1 MHDVAAWGANFGIS
15 SSQETRRC
23 SSCSTGVPLPV
34 TAALQ
39 LPSSFQAAP
48 ILFPSIT
55 AVIDGGGVCSSEA
68 PCRSEYCQNV
78 HSYVC
83 LSCASTA
90 SLLARAASP
99 YLGLM
104 ILHT

>member
-1 MHDVAAWGANFGIS
+1 MCMMLLLGARISEFHRPKRLDAAVPAA
-15 SSQETRRC
+15 QACRC
-23 SSCSTGVPLPV
+23 LS
-34 TAALQ
+34 LQ
-39 LPSSFQAAP
+39 LCSFQAAP
-48 ILFPSIT
+48 ILLPSIT

-99 YLGLM
+99 YLGLR